1 MFQQQQSNS
10 IEALD
15 GGYNI
20 AKGVLELM
28 RSGRKSLG
36 IEAPFDPANTMLPW
50 PNSQRIIQS
59 SPVGQHYQPSC
70 ERLCSMD
77 DVAESMSKLAH
88 KFGQMH
94 EMMVVFQYCLI
105 VIAASLLF
113 GILITFLLLSCFL
126 GRCRSA
132 KSNMDERL
140 GEEHRSGPSSAHR
153 VANTSVGFKLNT

>member
-113 GILITFLLLSCFL
+113 DVARRRAIWMNGW
-126 GRCRSA
+126 A
-132 KSNMDERL
+132 KSIEAAL
-140 GEEHRSGPSSAHR
+140 P
-153 VANTSVGFKLNT
+153 VLIVLLIQVLVLN